1 MKSVSSIVLL
11 LLVVC
16 ISSRAFSQ
24 QRNVVINTNSIDRT
38 VITNGSNVDIWE
50 QLEQE
55 RIAAEKAEQARIA
68 AERAE
73 QERIAAEKAEQARI
87 AAERAEQERIAAEK
101 AEQARIA
108 AENAEQA
115 RIAAEKAE
123 QARIAAEKAEQ
134 ARIAAENAEQA
145 HIADKKGTQPLA
157 SPEDIQKCEQVHKQI
172 VKLSQHY
179 TGSRSFNKYNDIYKS
194 LSQTQENIDN
204 LQKIQYVVILYLNSK
219 GEVFPQIEKQLKNTS
234 SMEAEIAVFLSYYK
248 EH

>member
-87 AAERAEQERIAAEK
+87 AAERAEQE
-101 AEQARIA
+101 
-108 AENAEQA
+108 
-115 RIAAEKAE
+115 
-123 QARIAAEKAEQ
+123 RIAAEKAEQ

>member
-87 AAERAEQERIAAEK
+87 AAE
-101 AEQARIA
+101 
-108 AENAEQA
+108 N
-115 RIAAEKAE
+115 AE

>member
-50 QLEQE
+50 QL
-55 RIAAEKAEQARIA
+55 
-68 AERAE
+68 E

>member
-73 QERIAAEKAEQARI
+73 QE
-87 AAERAEQERIAAEK
+87 
-101 AEQARIA
+101 
-108 AENAEQA
+108 
-115 RIAAEKAE
+115 
-123 QARIAAEKAEQ
+123 RIAAEKAEQ